1 MNSTQPRKRPIGVWI
16 ITLYFAVTIPFVL
29 YGLYLMLSDQ
39 VPMNDAQAVYV
50 SNIDPLDITATV
62 MIGIS
67 TVIGAISLFNLRKA
81 ALTFFGVSLAI
92 NIALTFWHLATK
104 GFVEVVGGAAPIVLG
119 FVLLLSI
126 IAYTA
131 YLSKKR
137 ILR

>member
-67 TVIGAISLFNLRKA
+67 NVIVAISRFNLRKA

>member
-1 MNSTQPRKRPIGVWI
+1 MYSTRPRKRPIGVWI
-16 ITLYFAVTIPFVL
+16 VTVYFAVTIPFVL

-39 VPMNDAQAVYV
+39 APLNDAQAVYV

-67 TVIGAISLFNLRKA
+67 NVIGAISLFYLRKA
-81 ALTFFGVSLAI
+81 ALTF
-92 NIALTFWHLATK
+92 WHVATK

-126 IAYTA
+126 VTYTA
-131 YLSKKR
+131 YLAQKR

>member
-1 MNSTQPRKRPIGVWI
+1 MDSTQPRKRPIGVWI
-16 ITLYFAVTIPFVL
+16 ITVYFAVTIPFVL

-50 SNIDPLDITATV
+50 FNIDPLDITATV

-67 TVIGAISLFNLRKA
+67 NVIGAISLFTLRKA
-81 ALTFFGVSLAI
+81 ALIFFSVSLAI
-92 NIALTFWHLATK
+92 NIALTFWHVATK
-104 GFVEVVGGAAPIVLG
+104 GFAEVVGGAAPIVLG

-131 YLSKKR
+131 YLAKKR

>member
-67 TVIGAISLFNLRKA
+67 NVIGAISLFNLRKA

-131 YLSKKR
+131 YLAKKR